1 MLVTVMSDFDEWLT
15 TDEAA
20 KITGFHPDHIRR
32 LLRSRELEAR
42 KWGITWMIRR
52 RSLSDYMANSKQKG
66 KKRGP
71 KKSAYQ

>member
-1 MLVTVMSDFDEWLT
+1 MLLTVMPDFDEWLT

-52 RSLSDYMANSKQKG
+52 KSLSDYVTNSKQKG

-71 KKSAYQ
+71 KTSAAQ